1 MNLEKYIK
9 PEVLRLKGYHLDKRE
24 YAVKLDQNENPFGF
38 PEALKEKF
46 WQRVRQLEWG
56 RYPDFQM
63 ESLTERIAGYVQLP
77 AENVLVGNG
86 SNSLI
91 QALQMVTLSPADRLV
106 VPEPTFT
113 LYGLTGKML
122 GAEVV
127 TCRLHPEDF
136 SLPLQEILQASRAAN
151 AKLLALCTPNNPTG
165 NSFPIQQLRM
175 LLDAFPGLVVIDE
188 AYHEFSRVDAKPLL
202 REHDNL
208 VILRTFS
215 KAMALA
221 GMRVGYLMA
230 APEICTEVKKAR
242 LPYSVNLFS
251 ETAVTVALEEIELL
265 NSVVR
270 EILEQRDNL
279 WPALREFSFLR
290 VYPSDAN
297 FFLVRAQNGAALF
310 QHLLQDGILVRDVS
324 SYPGLEN
331 CLRIS
336 VGRREENQ
344 RLLESLKRWEIFA
357 SG

>member
-1 MNLEKYIK
+1 
-9 PEVLRLKGYHLDKRE
+9 
-24 YAVKLDQNENPFGF
+24 
-38 PEALKEKF
+38 
-46 WQRVRQLEWG
+46 
-56 RYPDFQM
+56 
-63 ESLTERIAGYVQLP
+63 
-77 AENVLVGNG
+77 
-86 SNSLI
+86 
-91 QALQMVTLSPADRLV
+91 MVTLSPEDRLII
-106 VPEPTFT
+106 PEPTFT

-151 AKLLALCTPNNPTG
+151 ARLLALSTPNNPTG

-242 LPYSVNLFS
+242 LPYSVSLFS
-251 ETAVTVALEEIELL
+251 ETAVAMALEEIDLL
-265 NSVVR
+265 NSAVR
-270 EILEQRDNL
+270 EILDQRDYL
-279 WPALREFSFLR
+279 LPALREFSSLR

-297 FFLVRAQNGAALF
+297 FFLLRTKDGTAMF

-336 VGRREENQ
+336 VGRREQNQ
-344 RLLESLKRWEIFA
+344 KLLESLKRWELIDRQRI
-357 SG
+357 